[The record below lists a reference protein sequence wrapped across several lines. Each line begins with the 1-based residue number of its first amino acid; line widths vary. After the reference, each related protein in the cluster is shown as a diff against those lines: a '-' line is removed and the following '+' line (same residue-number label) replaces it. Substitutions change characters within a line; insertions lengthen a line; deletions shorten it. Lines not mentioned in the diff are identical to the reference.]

1 MTDESYSILHNGSM
15 IYKNLTQLEYFDM
28 MEDLSIE
35 YYQTGSP
42 RPEDLETKI
51 IRRLNNGNA

>member
-1 MTDESYSILHNGSM
+1 MDDESYSILHNGSM
-15 IYKNLTQLEYFDM
+15 IYKNLTRLEYFDM

>member
-51 IRRLNNGNA
+51 TKRY